1 MSRMRPRQ
9 VFAKFNSNLS
19 GYIVIAAGVLSSVLG
34 LAVIAGWFLQNS
46 TLLRLHPSFEP
57 MRFNT
62 ALGFLMSGAAL
73 LSFSLR
79 KRALMKPFGLA
90 ACLLGILTFF
100 QYVSGI
106 DIGIDQIF
114 VQDAISS
121 TYPGRMAPNT
131 ALGFSFTGAALLLL
145 GAGASRNRNLAAG
158 LLGSVTAALGLT
170 ALLGYLTGVMSM
182 SAWEDFIAMALH
194 TATGFVAVGSAII
207 ALAIKDDGS
216 QKNPIRLLPVIIG
229 VGVLTGTLVF
239 WRALVVQERVH
250 IDRTVELK
258 AKAARD
264 TIQNEFETRTQA
276 LLRMAK
282 RWEAHGRP
290 LQRIWESDA
299 GYYIRHFNGY
309 RAIGWVDPSFSAR
322 WVVTQSS
329 AGKPGAAGIE
339 GALKNI
345 PAASP
350 GRKELMLSD
359 PFVMDGRN
367 VFMSVVPM
375 TAGEEFEGFIVGIF
389 NIDELFD
396 SILPGELAGL
406 YSVEVLTGDNEL
418 YAKKYGAFT
427 DAKWSHESALSLTG
441 ADWTVRVR
449 PTPAALR
456 QMQTRLPEVILA
468 AGLVM
473 SLLFALAIHYAQ
485 TSRSRAEAAEAANIK
500 LGQEVMER
508 KRAEEEAEGHAA
520 ELADANA
527 RLELEIVERKKA
539 VETVARHSA
548 ELERSNAELEQFAYV
563 ASHDLQEPL
572 RVIGGYAQLLSKR
585 YRGRLDSDA
594 DEFISFVVDGTNR
607 MQLLI
612 SDLLAY
618 SKVGSRDRVSNPCD
632 CNSIV
637 RETMTTL
644 KAAMDE
650 SKATVTHDQLP
661 TVMADK
667 FQLMQLFQNLIGN
680 AIKYRGKKPP
690 SVHISSMMNGSEWVF
705 SVQDNGIGIDPRY
718 HDRIFVI
725 FQRLHGKGE
734 YSGTGIGLAIC
745 KKVVENHNGKIWVN
759 SAPETG
765 STFYFSIP
773 I

>member
-1 MSRMRPRQ
+1 MLSK
-9 VFAKFNSNLS
+9 KFNSNLS
-19 GYIVIAAGVLSSVLG
+19 GYIVIAAGVLTSVLG
-34 LAVIAGWFLQNS
+34 LAVIVGWFLQDS
-46 TLLRLHPSFEP
+46 ALLRIHPSFEP

-73 LSFSLR
+73 LSFSW
-79 KRALMKPFGLA
+79 KRGLMKPFGLA
-90 ACLLGILTFF
+90 SCLLGILTFF

-114 VQDAISS
+114 VQDAVSS

-131 ALGFSFTGAALLLL
+131 ALGFSFIGAAILL
-145 GAGASRNRNLAAG
+145 AGARTSKNRNLAIG
-158 LLGSVTAALGLT
+158 LLGSITAALGLT

-182 SAWEDFIAMALH
+182 NAWGDFIAMALH
-194 TATGFVAVGSAII
+194 TATGFIAVGSGII
-207 ALAIKDDGS
+207 ALALKDDGS
-216 QKNPIRLLPVIIG
+216 QKNTIRLLPVIIG
-229 VGVLTGTLVF
+229 VVVLTGTLVF

-250 IDRTVELK
+250 IDRTIEIK
-258 AKAARD
+258 TTAARD
-264 TIQNEFETRTQA
+264 TIHNELETRTQA

-299 GYYIRHFNGY
+299 GYYISHFHGY
-309 RAIGWVDPSFSAR
+309 RAIGWVDPSFSLR
-322 WVVTQSS
+322 WVVTHSR
-329 AGKPGAAGIE
+329 ADKPGATGIE
-339 GALKNI
+339 GALKNVS
-345 PAASP
+345 AASM

-359 PFVMDGRN
+359 PFVIDDQN
-367 VFMSVVPM
+367 VFMSVVPI
-375 TAGEEFEGFIVGIF
+375 TLGEKFEGFIVGIF
-389 NIDELFD
+389 NTDDLFD
-396 SILPGELAGL
+396 SILPSELAGL
-406 YSVEVLTGDNEL
+406 YSVEVLKGDNEL

-427 DAKWSHESALSLTG
+427 DAKWSHESALNLTG

-456 QMQTRLPEVILA
+456 QMRTSLPEVILA
-468 AGLVM
+468 AGLIM
-473 SLLFALAIHYAQ
+473 SLLFTLAVHYAQ
-485 TSRSRAEAAEAANIK
+485 TSQSRTEAAEAANIK

-508 KRAEEEAEGHAA
+508 KRAEEEAESHAA

-527 RLELEIVERKKA
+527 RLELEVVERKKA
-539 VETVARHSA
+539 EETVARHSA

-572 RVIGGYAQLLSKR
+572 RVIAGYVQLLSKR
-585 YRGRLDSDA
+585 YRGKLDSDA

-612 SDLLAY
+612 NDLLAY
-618 SKVGSRDRVSNPCD
+618 SKVGSRDRVCNPCD

-644 KAAMDE
+644 KAAIDE

-661 TVMADK
+661 TIMADQ
-667 FQLMQLFQNLIGN
+667 FQLKQLFQNLIGN

-690 SVHISSMMNGSEWVF
+690 EVHISSMINGNEWLF
-705 SVQDNGIGIDPRY
+705 SVQDNGIGIDPKY

-745 KKVVENHNGKIWVN
+745 KKVVENHNGRIWVK
-759 SAPETG
+759 SVPETG
-765 STFYFSIP
+765 STFYFTIP